1 MAQEQRV
8 AHHDEQS
15 LGPGHSHVEPLK
27 GRSGRVT
34 GGKGLKEG
42 SIPST
47 RQVSN
52 LGVLKETQVEIQIQL
67 HKALAA
73 PHGGDEN
80 DAALLALELFYGAHL
95 EGETQGLQ
103 GSGSRHTPCL
113 MELPIQRAPRQGR
126 CRHRAFVTGE
136 GVSIL
141 IGENGR
147 MPWKLKGGSS

>member
-8 AHHDEQS
+8 AHYDEQS

-52 LGVLKETQVEIQIQL
+52 LGVLKETQVEVQIQL

-103 GSGSRHTPCL
+103 RGLRKQTHT
-113 MELPIQRAPRQGR
+113 LPYGAPNPTSSKARPMPAPGI
-126 CRHRAFVTGE
+126 CHR
-136 GVSIL
+136 
-141 IGENGR
+141 
-147 MPWKLKGGSS
+147 GGSERPDRREREDALEA